1 MDIMS
6 FGGAIGG
13 VLLLLF
19 GLYSTFHGGGIT
31 KHWLLLYLHL
41 PSALITFGGALA
53 STMINTPIAKFK
65 ELIPAVKNAFII
77 KEKSPLETIQLLVS
91 FAEKARREGLLT
103 LEDEAEQLEDKFLK
117 KGIQLVVDGTDPEL
131 VNSIMNIELNY
142 LEERHNTAI
151 QIVEW
156 IGYCAPAFGMI
167 GTVMGLIG
175 MLPNLG
181 GDPTALGPYLATALI
196 TTLYGAIAA
205 NLFIIPIANKLRTR
219 SGEEILLKQVM
230 VQGIMSI
237 QQGDN
242 PRIVQEKLKAFLA
255 PKLREA
261 EEVKRKTKGEK
272 EE

>member
-1 MDIMS
+1 MDVMS
-6 FGGAIGG
+6 FGGAIAGI
-13 VLLLLF
+13 LLLLT
-19 GLYSTFHGGGIT
+19 GLYLTFYGPEIST
-31 KHWLLLYLHL
+31 HWLLLYLHW
-41 PSALITFGGALA
+41 PSALITFGGAFS

-65 ELIPAVKNAFII
+65 EIIPAVKNAFII
-77 KEKSPLETIQLLVS
+77 KEKSPIETIQLLVS

-103 LEDEAEQLEDKFLK
+103 LEDEAEHLDDKFLK

-151 QIVEW
+151 QVVEW
-156 IGYCAPAFGMI
+156 IGYCLPAFGMI

-175 MLPNLG
+175 MLTKLG
-181 GDPTALGPYLATALI
+181 GDPKELGPYLATALI

-205 NLFIIPIANKLRTR
+205 NLIVIPIANKLRTR

-255 PKLREA
+255 PKLRE
-261 EEVKRKTKGEK
+261 EEKGKK
-272 EE
+272 ER